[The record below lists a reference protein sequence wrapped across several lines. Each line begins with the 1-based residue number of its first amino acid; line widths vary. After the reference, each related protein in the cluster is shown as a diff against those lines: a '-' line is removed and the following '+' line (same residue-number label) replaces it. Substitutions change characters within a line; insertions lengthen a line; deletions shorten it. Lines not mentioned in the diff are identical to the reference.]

1 MGCMMAAEQHEY
13 TRSLGKWYNKI
24 SWRAYAPVIDATAGA
39 IAWTDSTVAGA
50 TPDRKMQTVSKTL
63 MLPSWEQRRRYSME
77 ESELFSDVVV
87 VGAGNA
93 AMTAALAAREAGAQV
108 LVLEK
113 APAEDR
119 GGNSRFTGG
128 IVRFA
133 LNGLE
138 DILPL
143 VPDLTE
149 AEIARLDVEPYSAN
163 TYVNDIMRLSEGKAD
178 PALTR
183 VLVDNSYQTVRW
195 MQSLGVQFELYQTAV
210 RQGGRIYFPAG
221 AVIQFWSGG
230 PGLTQR
236 LFRTAEGRGVDVV
249 YEAAVIDLLTSDDR
263 RVVGVRVQTPE
274 GLMDIHAGAVILAC
288 GGFEASAAQRTRYLG
303 AEWQQVHVRGSR
315 HNTGELLDRVEAL
328 GAWLGGH
335 LDGAHAVPVDA
346 GSPEVGDLNLGDLT
360 ARLSYP
366 LGIMVN
372 REARRFIDE
381 GMDFKSYSYTVMGP
395 EILRQPGGIAYQ
407 IFDQQTVERLE
418 TRYGSGSPPTVA
430 DSIETLADKLGLNRQ
445 ALVRTVNEY
454 NAAVQDKPFNPA
466 IKDGKRTQGIEP
478 AKTNWALRLEK
489 PPFVAY
495 GVCCGI
501 TFTYGGVMVNEA
513 GEALHRTGAPIAG
526 LYAAGEIT
534 GGIFYHNYPSGAG
547 LMLGAVFGR
556 IAGTQAAGFARQ
568 V

>member
-1 MGCMMAAEQHEY
+1 
-13 TRSLGKWYNKI
+13 
-24 SWRAYAPVIDATAGA
+24 
-39 IAWTDSTVAGA
+39 
-50 TPDRKMQTVSKTL
+50 
-63 MLPSWEQRRRYSME
+63 ME

-93 AMTAALAAREAGAQV
+93 ALTAALAAREAGAQV

-113 APAEDR
+113 AAYEDR

-133 LNGLE
+133 HDGLQ

-143 VPDLTE
+143 VPDLPET
-149 AEIARLDVEPYSAN
+149 EIALLEVEPYSSE
-163 TYVNDIMRLSEGKAD
+163 TYANDIMRLSEGKAD
-178 PALTR
+178 PSLTR
-183 VLVDNSYQTVRW
+183 VLVHNSYQTVRW
-195 MQSLGVQFELYQTAV
+195 MRSLGVGFELYQTAV

-230 PGLTQR
+230 PGLTHR
-236 LFRTAEGRGVDVV
+236 LFRAAEGRGINVV
-249 YEAAVIDLLTSDDR
+249 YDAPVIDLLTAAEGSIQ
-263 RVVGVRVQTPE
+263 GVRVQTAE
-274 GLMDIHAGAVILAC
+274 GLMDVQAGAVILAC
-288 GGFEASAAQRTRYLG
+288 GGFEASDERRAHYLG
-303 AEWQQVHVRGSR
+303 AEWEKVKVRGTR

-328 GAWLGGH
+328 GALLGGH

-372 REARRFIDE
+372 RDAQRFIDE
-381 GMDFKSYSYTVMGP
+381 GRDFKSYSYTVMGP
-395 EILRQPGGIAYQ
+395 AILRQPDGIAYQ

-418 TRYGSGSPPTVA
+418 ARYGSGSPPTLA
-430 DSIETLADKLGLNRQ
+430 ETIEALAEKLSLNPD
-445 ALVRTVNEY
+445 ALARTVKAY
-454 NAAVQDKPFNPA
+454 NDAVQDGTFNPA
-466 IKDGKRTQGIEP
+466 IKDGKRTQGLVP
-478 AKTNWALRLEK
+478 AKSNWALRLEK

-495 GVCCGI
+495 GVRCGI
-501 TFTYGGVMVNEA
+501 TFTYGGVMVNEE
-513 GEALHRTGAPIAG
+513 GKVMKRNGTPIPG

-556 IAGTQAAGFARQ
+556 IAGTRAASFALHIGG
-568 V
+568 

>member
-1 MGCMMAAEQHEY
+1 
-13 TRSLGKWYNKI
+13 
-24 SWRAYAPVIDATAGA
+24 
-39 IAWTDSTVAGA
+39 
-50 TPDRKMQTVSKTL
+50 
-63 MLPSWEQRRRYSME
+63 ME
-77 ESELFSDVVV
+77 ESDLFSDVVV

-93 AMTAALAAREAGAQV
+93 ALTAALAAREAGAQV

-113 APAEDR
+113 AAAEDR

-133 LNGLE
+133 HDGLE
-138 DILPL
+138 DVLPL
-143 VPDLTE
+143 VPDLTD

-163 TYVNDIMRLSEGKAD
+163 TYVDDIMRLSEGKAD
-178 PALTR
+178 PALTH
-183 VLVDNSYQTVRW
+183 VLVHNSYQTVRW

-236 LFRTAEGRGVDVV
+236 LFRAAEGRGIDVV
-249 YEAAVIDLLTSDDR
+249 YDAPVSDLLIATEGR
-263 RVVGVRVQTPE
+263 IQGVRAQTPE

-288 GGFEASAAQRTRYLG
+288 GGFEASAERRARYLG
-303 AEWQQVHVRGSR
+303 TEWAKVHVRGSR
-315 HNTGELLDRVEAL
+315 HNTGELLDRLEAL
-328 GAWLGGH
+328 GALLGGH

-372 REARRFIDE
+372 RDAQRFIDE

-395 EILRQPGGIAYQ
+395 AILRQPGGIAYQ

-418 TRYGSGSPPTVA
+418 TRYGSGSPPVIAET
-430 DSIETLADKLGLNRQ
+430 IETLAEKLGLHPQ
-445 ALVRTVNEY
+445 ALVHTVQAY
-454 NAAVQDKPFNPA
+454 NHAVQDGTFNPA
-466 IKDGKRTQGIEP
+466 IKDGKGTKGIEP
-478 AKTNWALRLEK
+478 AKTNWALRLDK

-513 GEALHRTGAPIAG
+513 GEVMRRDGLPIPG

-556 IAGTQAAGFARQ
+556 IAGTRAAAFARQ
-568 V
+568 RQT

>member
-1 MGCMMAAEQHEY
+1 M
-13 TRSLGKWYNKI
+13 
-24 SWRAYAPVIDATAGA
+24 
-39 IAWTDSTVAGA
+39 TV
-50 TPDRKMQTVSKTL
+50 V
-63 MLPSWEQRRRYSME
+63 LPSREQQRRDNME
-77 ESELFSDVVV
+77 GSELFSDVVV

-93 AMTAALAAREAGAQV
+93 ALTAALAAREAGARV

-113 APAEDR
+113 APYKDR

-133 LNGLE
+133 HDGLE

-143 VPDLTE
+143 IPDLTE
-149 AEIARLDVEPYSAN
+149 AEIARLDVEPYSAD

-183 VLVDNSYQTVRW
+183 VLVHNSYQTVRW

-236 LFRTAEGRGVDVV
+236 LFRAAEGRGIDVV
-249 YEAAVIDLLTSDDR
+249 YDAPVIDLLTADER
-263 RVVGVRVQTPE
+263 HVQGVRAQTPE
-274 GLMDIHAGAVILAC
+274 GIMDIHAGAVILAC
-288 GGFEASAAQRTRYLG
+288 GGFEASDERRARYLG
-303 AEWQQVHVRGSR
+303 AEWQQVHVRGTR

-328 GAWLGGH
+328 GAQLGGH

-395 EILRQPGGIAYQ
+395 AILRQPGGIAYQ

-418 TRYGSGSPPTVA
+418 ARYGSGSPPTVA
-430 DSIETLADKLGLNRQ
+430 ETIETLAEKLSLSSE

-454 NAAVQDKPFNPA
+454 NKAVQDGTFNPA
-466 IKDGKRTQGIEP
+466 IKDSKRTQGIEP

-489 PPFVAY
+489 PPFIAY
-495 GVCCGI
+495 GVRCGI
-501 TFTYGGVMVNEA
+501 TFTYGGVIVNDA
-513 GEALHRTGAPIAG
+513 GEVMHRDGPPIPG

-556 IAGTQAAGFARQ
+556 IAGTRAAGCARHQ
-568 V
+568 

>member
-1 MGCMMAAEQHEY
+1 
-13 TRSLGKWYNKI
+13 
-24 SWRAYAPVIDATAGA
+24 
-39 IAWTDSTVAGA
+39 
-50 TPDRKMQTVSKTL
+50 
-63 MLPSWEQRRRYSME
+63 ME

-93 AMTAALAAREAGAQV
+93 ALTAALAAREVGAQV

-113 APAEDR
+113 APYEDR

-128 IVRFA
+128 IVRFVHS
-133 LNGLE
+133 GLE

-143 VPDLTE
+143 VPDLTD
-149 AEIARLDVEPYSAN
+149 ADIARLDVEPYPAD
-163 TYVNDIMRLSEGKAD
+163 TYMDDIMRLSEGKAD

-183 VLVDNSYQTVRW
+183 VLVEHSYQTVRW

-210 RQGGRIYFPAG
+210 RQGGRLFFPAG

-236 LFRTAEGRGVDVV
+236 LFRAAEGRGLYVV
-249 YEAAVIDLLTSDDR
+249 YDAAVTDLLTAPDG
-263 RVVGVRVQTPE
+263 RVQGVRAQTPE

-288 GGFEASAAQRTRYLG
+288 GGFEASAERRVRYLG
-303 AEWQQVHVRGSR
+303 EEWEKVIVRGTQ
-315 HNTGELLDRVEAL
+315 HNTGELLDRLEAL
-328 GAWLGGH
+328 GAQLGGH

-346 GSPEVGDLNLGDLT
+346 ASPAVGDLNLGDLT

-372 REARRFIDE
+372 RDARRFIDE

-395 EILRQPGGIAYQ
+395 AVLRQPGGIAYQ

-418 TRYGSGSPPTVA
+418 ARYGSGSPPAIAET
-430 DSIETLADKLGLNRQ
+430 IEALAEQLGLNAQ
-445 ALVRTVNEY
+445 ALVRTVQEY
-454 NAAVQDKPFNPA
+454 NSAVQDGTFNPA
-466 IKDGKRTQGIEP
+466 IKDGKRTRGIEP
-478 AKTNWALRLEK
+478 AKTNWALRLER

-495 GVCCGI
+495 GVRCGI
-501 TFTYGGVMVNEA
+501 TFTYGGVMVNDA
-513 GEALHRTGAPIAG
+513 AQVMHRNGTPIPG

-556 IAGTQAAGFARQ
+556 IAGTKAAAFALGA
-568 V
+568 

>member
-1 MGCMMAAEQHEY
+1 
-13 TRSLGKWYNKI
+13 
-24 SWRAYAPVIDATAGA
+24 
-39 IAWTDSTVAGA
+39 
-50 TPDRKMQTVSKTL
+50 
-63 MLPSWEQRRRYSME
+63 ME
-77 ESELFSDVVV
+77 GSELFSDVVV

-93 AMTAALAAREAGAQV
+93 ALTAALAAREAGAQV

-113 APAEDR
+113 AGYEDR

-133 LNGLE
+133 HDGLK

-149 AEIARLDVEPYSAN
+149 AEIARLEVQPYPGE
-163 TYVNDIMRLSEGKAD
+163 TYIDDIMRLSEGKAD
-178 PALTR
+178 PRLTG
-183 VLVDNSYQTVRW
+183 VLVHNSYQTVRW
-195 MQSLGVQFELYQTAV
+195 MQSLGVSFELYQTAV
-210 RQGGRIYFPAG
+210 RQGDRIFFPAG

-230 PGLTQR
+230 PGLTHR
-236 LFRTAEGRGVDVV
+236 LFRAAEGRGIDVV
-249 YEAAVIDLLTSDDR
+249 YDAPVIDLLSAADG
-263 RVVGVRVQTPE
+263 RVQGVRAQTSE

-288 GGFEASAAQRTRYLG
+288 GGFEASDERRGRYLG
-303 AEWQQVHVRGSR
+303 TEWEKVHVRGTR

-328 GAWLGGH
+328 GAQLGGH

-346 GSPEVGDLNLGDLT
+346 GSPELGDLNLGDLT

-372 REARRFIDE
+372 RDARRFVDE

-407 IFDQQTVERLE
+407 IFDQQTVQRLE
-418 TRYGSGSPPTVA
+418 PRYGSGSPPAIAET
-430 DSIETLADKLGLNRQ
+430 IEVLAEKLSLNQ
-445 ALVRTVNEY
+445 EALVRTVRAY
-454 NAAVQDKPFNPA
+454 NDAVQDGTFNPA

-478 AKTNWALRLEK
+478 AKTNWALRLDK

-501 TFTYGGVMVNEA
+501 TFTYGGVMVNNA
-513 GEALHRTGAPIAG
+513 GEVLHSNGGPIPG

-534 GGIFYHNYPSGAG
+534 AGIFYHNYPSGSG

-556 IAGTQAAGFARQ
+556 IAGTSAAAFAHH
-568 V
+568 VSGY

>member
-1 MGCMMAAEQHEY
+1 
-13 TRSLGKWYNKI
+13 
-24 SWRAYAPVIDATAGA
+24 
-39 IAWTDSTVAGA
+39 
-50 TPDRKMQTVSKTL
+50 
-63 MLPSWEQRRRYSME
+63 ME

-93 AMTAALAAREAGAQV
+93 ALTAALAAREVGAQV

-113 APAEDR
+113 APYEDR

-128 IVRFA
+128 IVRFVHG
-133 LNGLE
+133 GLE

-143 VPDLTE
+143 VPDLTD
-149 AEIARLDVEPYSAN
+149 ADIARLDVEPYPAD
-163 TYVNDIMRLSEGKAD
+163 TYIDDIMRLSEGKAD

-183 VLVDNSYQTVRW
+183 VLVERSYPTVRW

-210 RQGGRIYFPAG
+210 RQGGRLFFPAG

-236 LFRTAEGRGVDVV
+236 LFRAAEGRGIYVV
-249 YEAAVIDLLTSDDR
+249 YDAAVIDLLTAPDG
-263 RVVGVRVQTPE
+263 RVQGVRAQTPE

-288 GGFEASAAQRTRYLG
+288 GGFEASAERRVRYLG
-303 AEWQQVHVRGSR
+303 EEWEKVIVRGTQ
-315 HNTGELLDRVEAL
+315 HNTGELLDRLETLDAQ
-328 GAWLGGH
+328 LGGH

-346 GSPEVGDLNLGDLT
+346 ASPAVGDLNLGDLT

-372 REARRFIDE
+372 RDARRFIDE

-395 EILRQPGGIAYQ
+395 AILRQPGGIAYQ

-418 TRYGSGSPPTVA
+418 ARYGSGSPPSVA
-430 DSIETLADKLGLNRQ
+430 ETIEALAEQLGLS
-445 ALVRTVNEY
+445 AELLVQTVQEY
-454 NAAVQDKPFNPA
+454 NSAVQDGTFNPA
-466 IKDGKRTQGIEP
+466 IKDGKRTHGIEP
-478 AKTNWALRLEK
+478 AKTNWALRLER

-495 GVCCGI
+495 GVRCGI
-501 TFTYGGVMVNEA
+501 TFTYGGVMVNDA
-513 GEALHRTGAPIAG
+513 AQVLHRNGTPIPG

-556 IAGTQAAGFARQ
+556 IAGTKAAAFALSA
-568 V
+568 

>member
-1 MGCMMAAEQHEY
+1 
-13 TRSLGKWYNKI
+13 
-24 SWRAYAPVIDATAGA
+24 
-39 IAWTDSTVAGA
+39 
-50 TPDRKMQTVSKTL
+50 
-63 MLPSWEQRRRYSME
+63 ME

-93 AMTAALAAREAGAQV
+93 ALTAALAAREAGAQV

-113 APAEDR
+113 AAYADR

-133 LNGLE
+133 HGGLQN
-138 DILPL
+138 ITPL

-149 AEIARLDVEPYSAN
+149 AEIARLEVEPYSAE
-163 TYVNDIMRLSEGKAD
+163 TYIDDIMRLSEGKAD
-178 PALTR
+178 PVLTR
-183 VLVDNSYQTVRW
+183 VLVHNSYQTVRW
-195 MQSLGVQFELYQTAV
+195 MQSLGVGFELYQTAV

-230 PGLTQR
+230 PGLTHR
-236 LFRTAEGRGVDVV
+236 LFRAAEGRGIDVV
-249 YEAAVIDLLTSDDR
+249 YDAPVIDLLTAAGGR
-263 RVVGVRVQTPE
+263 IQGVRAQTPE
-274 GLMDIHAGAVILAC
+274 GIMDIHAGAVILAC
-288 GGFEASAAQRTRYLG
+288 GGFEASDERRARYLG
-303 AEWQQVHVRGSR
+303 AEWEKVHVRGTR
-315 HNTGELLDRVEAL
+315 HNTGELLDRLEAM
-328 GAWLGGH
+328 GALMGGH

-372 REARRFIDE
+372 RDARRFTDE
-381 GMDFKSYSYTVMGP
+381 GVDFKSYSYTVMGP
-395 EILRQPGGIAYQ
+395 TILRQPGGIAYQ

-418 TRYGSGSPPTVA
+418 ARYGSGSPPAIA
-430 DSIETLADKLGLNRQ
+430 DTIEALAETLGLNPE
-445 ALVRTVNEY
+445 ALVRTVQAY
-454 NAAVQDKPFNPA
+454 NGAVQDGTFNPA

-478 AKTNWALRLEK
+478 AKTNWALRLDK

-495 GVCCGI
+495 GVRCGI
-501 TFTYGGVMVNEA
+501 TFTYGGVMVNEV
-513 GEALHRTGAPIAG
+513 GEVMHRNGAPISG

-534 GGIFYHNYPSGAG
+534 GGIFYHNYPSGSG

-556 IAGTQAAGFARQ
+556 IAGTGAAAFARHT
-568 V
+568 

>member
-1 MGCMMAAEQHEY
+1 
-13 TRSLGKWYNKI
+13 
-24 SWRAYAPVIDATAGA
+24 
-39 IAWTDSTVAGA
+39 
-50 TPDRKMQTVSKTL
+50 
-63 MLPSWEQRRRYSME
+63 ME
-77 ESELFSDVVV
+77 EPELFSEVVV

-93 AMTAALAAREAGAQV
+93 ALTAALAAREAGAQV

-113 APAEDR
+113 APFDDR

-133 LNGLE
+133 HAGLE

-149 AEIARLDVEPYSAN
+149 AEIARLEVEPYSAE
-163 TYVNDIMRLSEGKAD
+163 TYLDDIMRLSEGKAD

-183 VLVDNSYQTVRW
+183 ALVDHSYQTVRW
-195 MQSLGVQFELYQTAV
+195 MQSLGVSFELYQTAV

-230 PGLTQR
+230 PGLTNR
-236 LFRTAEGRGVDVV
+236 LFRAAEGRGIDVV
-249 YEAAVIDLLTSDDR
+249 YDAPVLDLLSSADGH
-263 RVVGVRVQTPE
+263 VQGVRAQTPE
-274 GLMDIHAGAVILAC
+274 GLMDIHARAVILAC
-288 GGFEASAAQRTRYLG
+288 GGFEASGTRRVRYLG
-303 AEWQQVHVRGSR
+303 AEWEKVHVRGTR
-315 HNTGELLDRVEAL
+315 HNTGELLDRLEAL
-328 GAWLGGH
+328 DAQLGGH

-372 REARRFIDE
+372 QDARRFVDE

-407 IFDQQTVERLE
+407 IFDQQTVDRLE
-418 TRYGSGSPPTVA
+418 ARYGSGSPPVTA
-430 DSIETLADKLGLNRQ
+430 ETIEALAGKLGLNPQ
-445 ALVRTVNEY
+445 ALVHTVGAY
-454 NAAVQDKPFNPA
+454 NDAVQNGPFNPA
-466 IKDGKRTQGIEP
+466 IKDGKRTHGIEP
-478 AKTNWALRLEK
+478 PKTNWALRLDH

-495 GVCCGI
+495 GVRCGI
-501 TFTYGGVMVNEA
+501 TFTYGGVMVSEA
-513 GEALHRTGAPIAG
+513 GEVLRRSGLSIPG

-534 GGIFYHNYPSGAG
+534 GGIFYHNYPSGSG

-556 IAGTQAAGFARQ
+556 IAGTRAAAFARR
-568 V
+568 

>member
-1 MGCMMAAEQHEY
+1 
-13 TRSLGKWYNKI
+13 
-24 SWRAYAPVIDATAGA
+24 
-39 IAWTDSTVAGA
+39 
-50 TPDRKMQTVSKTL
+50 
-63 MLPSWEQRRRYSME
+63 ME
-77 ESELFSDVVV
+77 GSELFSDVVV

-93 AMTAALAAREAGAQV
+93 ALTAALAAREAGARV

-113 APAEDR
+113 AAYEDR

-133 LNGLE
+133 HGGLE

-143 VPDLTE
+143 VPELTE
-149 AEIARLDVEPYSAN
+149 AEIARLDVEPYSAD
-163 TYVNDIMRLSEGKAD
+163 TYTNDIMRLSEGRAD

-183 VLVDNSYQTVRW
+183 VLVQHSYRTVRW
-195 MQSLGVQFELYQTAV
+195 MQSLGVGFELYQTAV
-210 RQGGRIYFPAG
+210 RQEGRLYFPAG

-230 PGLTQR
+230 PGLTHR
-236 LFRTAEGRGVDVV
+236 LFRAAEGRGIDVV
-249 YEAAVIDLLTSDDR
+249 YDAPVIDLLTTVEG
-263 RVVGVRVQTPE
+263 RVQGVRAQTPE
-274 GLMDIHAGAVILAC
+274 GLIDIHAGAVILAC
-288 GGFEASAAQRTRYLG
+288 GGFEASDERRARYLG
-303 AEWQQVHVRGSR
+303 AEWEKVHVRGTR
-315 HNTGELLDRVEAL
+315 HNTGELLDRVESL
-328 GAWLGGH
+328 GARLGGH

-346 GSPEVGDLNLGDLT
+346 GSPELGDLNLGDLT

-372 REARRFIDE
+372 RDARRFIDE

-395 EILRQPGGIAYQ
+395 AILRQPGGMAYQ

-418 TRYGSGSPPTVA
+418 ARYGSGSPPAIA
-430 DSIETLADKLGLNRQ
+430 DTIEALAEKLGLSPET
-445 ALVRTVNEY
+445 LVQTIKTY
-454 NAAVQDKPFNPA
+454 NNSVQEGTFNPA

-478 AKTNWALRLEK
+478 AKTNWSLRLDT

-495 GVCCGI
+495 AVRCGI
-501 TFTYGGVMVNEA
+501 TFTYGGVVVNEA
-513 GEALHRTGAPIAG
+513 GEVLHRRGAPIPG

-556 IAGTQAAGFARQ
+556 LAGSRAAAFALHE
-568 V
+568 

>member
-1 MGCMMAAEQHEY
+1 
-13 TRSLGKWYNKI
+13 
-24 SWRAYAPVIDATAGA
+24 
-39 IAWTDSTVAGA
+39 
-50 TPDRKMQTVSKTL
+50 
-63 MLPSWEQRRRYSME
+63 ME
-77 ESELFSDVVV
+77 ESELFSEVVV

-93 AMTAALAAREAGAQV
+93 ALTAALAAREAGAQV

-113 APAEDR
+113 APYDDR

-133 LNGLE
+133 QGGLE

-149 AEIARLDVEPYSAN
+149 AEIARLEVEPYPAE
-163 TYVNDIMRLSEGKAD
+163 TYIDDIMRLSEGKAD

-195 MQSLGVQFELYQTAV
+195 MQSLGVSFELYQTAV

-230 PGLTQR
+230 PGLTNR
-236 LFRTAEGRGVDVV
+236 LFRTAEGRGIDVV
-249 YEAAVIDLLTSDDR
+249 YDTPVVDLLTTADG
-263 RVVGVRVQTPE
+263 RVHGVRAQAPE
-274 GLMDIHAGAVILAC
+274 GLMDIHAKAVILAC
-288 GGFEASAAQRTRYLG
+288 GGFEASDRRRARYLG
-303 AEWQQVHVRGSR
+303 AEWEKVHVRGTR
-315 HNTGELLDRVEAL
+315 HNTGELLDRLEAL
-328 GAWLGGH
+328 DAQLGGQ

-372 REARRFIDE
+372 QDAQRFVDE

-418 TRYGSGSPPTVA
+418 ARYGSGSPPVSAET
-430 DSIETLADKLGLNRQ
+430 IEALAGKLGLNPT
-445 ALVRTVNEY
+445 ALVRTVNAY
-454 NAAVQDKPFNPA
+454 NAAVQDGPFNPA
-466 IKDGKRTQGIEP
+466 IKDGKRTHGIEP
-478 AKTNWALRLEK
+478 PKTNWALPLDQ

-513 GEALHRTGAPIAG
+513 GEVLRRNGVPIPG

-534 GGIFYHNYPSGAG
+534 GGIFYHNYPSGSG

-556 IAGTQAAGFARQ
+556 IAGTSAAAFARQ
-568 V
+568 IESDAPRRNL